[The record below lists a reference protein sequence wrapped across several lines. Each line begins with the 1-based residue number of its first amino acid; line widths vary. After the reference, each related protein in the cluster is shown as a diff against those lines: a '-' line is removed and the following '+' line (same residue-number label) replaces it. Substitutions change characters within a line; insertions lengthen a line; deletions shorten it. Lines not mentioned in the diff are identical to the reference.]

1 MRPGFL
7 IVNFYARRVNRHP
20 VIAMRF
26 SLALLMLVFSAAGT
40 AAEPESDQWQFT
52 LTPYLWLAT
61 IKATTGSSSDPA
73 AARSTSYN
81 FLSLDNLDSAF
92 FIAASAS
99 RGRWTVETDIVFLNF
114 SDDFVLDPIAIDI
127 DLKGDVFEL
136 SGAYRLRAFEHT
148 EVLFGVRRVSI
159 ELGITLTPGP
169 QGSSKQ
175 IWLDPLIGLRHIR
188 PLGERW
194 QAVIRAD
201 VGGFGVSSDFTFN
214 GVAGAAFNMTKHSS
228 LFLGYRYLTLK
239 FGDDDI
245 LEDLTA
251 KGFALGVEFSF

>member
-1 MRPGFL
+1 
-7 IVNFYARRVNRHP
+7 
-20 VIAMRF
+20 MRF
-26 SLALLMLVFSAAGT
+26 GLALLLVVFSTAAN

-52 LTPYLWLAT
+52 ITPYLWLAT
-61 IKATTGSSSDPA
+61 IKGTTGSTADPA
-73 AARSTSYN
+73 AGTTSYN
-81 FLSLDNLDSAF
+81 FLSLDNLDSVF

-99 RGRWTVETDIVFLNF
+99 RGRWTIQTDMVFLNF
-114 SDDFVLDPIAIDI
+114 SDSFAPDPVAIDI
-127 DLKGDVFEL
+127 DLKGDILEL
-136 SGAYRLRAFEHT
+136 SGAYLPRSFKYT
-148 EVLFGVRRVSI
+148 EILFGLRRVSI

-169 QGSSKQ
+169 QGSLKQ
-175 IWLDPLIGLRHIR
+175 VWLDPVIGLRHIR
-188 PLGERW
+188 PLGKRW

-228 LFLGYRYLTLK
+228 LFLGYRYLTLE

-251 KGFALGVEFSF
+251 KGFALGVEFRF